1 MLRQESALTTNSPK
15 SQTLVTDVK
24 TAKAS
29 QGLELQKQLQR
40 LEEMIVME
48 GMKLPMTNRTIFND
62 EQLLSQLLVI
72 EKSIP
77 GSVSEAKSILEDRED
92 IINEAR
98 QKAQDIIKQA
108 EKRAAQIANELTII
122 KQAEAEAQQLRSQ
135 VQDEVEKIRRQ
146 NMSEVERVRRQT
158 QQEIDAMRR
167 TAQMEC
173 RQIHQESDRYA
184 DSVLLDLEQN
194 LGGMIKVIQ
203 NGRRHLKAKSAQNT
217 PQPTT
222 NPEQKAKQEKPTKG

>member
-1 MLRQESALTTNSPK
+1 MLRQESALTTNSSK

-24 TAKAS
+24 TSKAS

-48 GMKLPMTNRTIFND
+48 GMKLPMTNRTVFND

-77 GSVSEAKSILEDRED
+77 GSITEAKSLLEDRED

-167 TAQMEC
+167 TAQMES

-203 NGRRHLKAKSAQNT
+203 NGRRHLKAKSVQNSV
-217 PQPTT
+217 QPSQ
-222 NPEQKAKQEKPTKG
+222 PEQKAKQEKPTKG

>member
-1 MLRQESALTTNSPK
+1 MLRQETSPTPNTPNTKSAVVS
-15 SQTLVTDVK
+15 DVK
-24 TAKAS
+24 LARNPQK
-29 QGLELQKQLQR
+29 GLDLQQQLQR

-62 EQLLSQLLVI
+62 EQLLSQLLII

-77 GSVSEAKSILEDRED
+77 SSITEAEKILDDRDD
-92 IINEAR
+92 IINKAQ
-98 QKAQDIIKQA
+98 QKAQDIIRQA

-122 KQAEAEAQQLRSQ
+122 KQAEAEAQQLRNQ

-146 NMSEVERVRRQT
+146 NFSEIERVRRQT

-167 TAQMEC
+167 TSQMEC
-173 RQIHQESDRYA
+173 QQLHLESDRYA

-194 LGGMIKVIQ
+194 LGGMIHVIK
-203 NGRRHLKAKSAQNT
+203 NGRKHLQAKSSA
-217 PQPTT
+217 
-222 NPEQKAKQEKPTKG
+222 QKAQIESAQQQIDQAS